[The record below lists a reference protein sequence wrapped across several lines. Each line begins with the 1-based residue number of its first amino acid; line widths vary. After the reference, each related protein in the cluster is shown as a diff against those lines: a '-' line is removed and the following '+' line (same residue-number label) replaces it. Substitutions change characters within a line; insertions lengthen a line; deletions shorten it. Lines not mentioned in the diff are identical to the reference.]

1 LAEISTKAFLCR
13 GKFASRPRRA
23 ALYSFLNIK
32 KGLRDMQTFSWIFI
46 YAFALPIF
54 FGLVFILYKFIDFKL
69 TRDDE
74 KFAPIF
80 DDSDNVVGLS
90 GEELNARKA
99 HQKEGMKQ
107 LSEAI
112 AKVPVKI
119 VNGKFVPMEGEELK
133 AELARRKAEAEKNLV
148 QITLPEKTH

>member
-1 LAEISTKAFLCR
+1 
-13 GKFASRPRRA
+13 
-23 ALYSFLNIK
+23 
-32 KGLRDMQTFSWIFI
+32 MQTFSWIFI

-69 TRDDE
+69 NRDDE
-74 KFAPIF
+74 QLAPIF

-112 AKVPVKI
+112 AKVPVKV
-119 VNGKFVPMEGEELK
+119 VNGKFVAMEGEELK
-133 AELARRKAEAEKNLV
+133 AELARRKAEEKPQLI
-148 QITLPEKTH
+148 QLSLPENNN